1 MSPEQAS
8 GQPVDRRT
16 DIWSFGCCLYE
27 ALAGR
32 RAFAGKTISDTL
44 AAVLDREPDWSA
56 LPGATPDSV
65 ARLLRWCLTRDLRR
79 RLQHVGD
86 ARLELEE
93 AGAGVV
99 EGRKP
104 GRRLLGA
111 SRWAMSGALVGALAT
126 GVGFWLAGR
135 APGGPPLMKPPSV
148 TRLTL
153 ELDSEDAPGLR
164 LTVAGRFVPFALSPD
179 GTRLVIHAHG
189 LRGQQLFLREMSGF
203 DTKPLPGTEG
213 ASDPFWSPDGRWVGF
228 WRSED
233 HELWKV
239 SVAGGPPIR
248 IAPTGIP
255 THALWGEDGEILL
268 DTGRLWSIPAAG
280 GEPRPIPIHVQSDEE
295 WIGLQGRI
303 PGRSDLLVASAR
315 GEETWLEVLSPRTGE
330 RRRLLRGGRTVM
342 ARFTPSGHLVYADD
356 DALFAVPMD
365 MERLEPF
372 GGPVPVM
379 NGIDHY
385 YYHSNVSLSDAGT
398 VVYLPSERV
407 RPAELVWID
416 RAGRASPVPHVD
428 SFEPQGVSLSPD
440 GRTAAVAV
448 TDGGRS
454 SVWILDLE
462 RGSKRLLAP
471 GAMGPVYGRDGVFV
485 TYVSFHGEQFVF
497 SRRRADGTGEEERLF
512 THTSGW
518 ADTLDWSPDGRSL
531 LLRSYSNSRDAD
543 VWIHSDGKTAPL
555 LAGPANEWSATF
567 SPDGRFVAFDTDEGG
582 EDSVYLQPFPGPGPR
597 TVVSI
602 GGGGGPRWGHD
613 GRLFYW
619 SGTGQGQRMMAV
631 DVKTAPVLRVGRPQA
646 LFETDRRWPI
656 YDVDVTADG
665 RFLALLPRET
675 VGGPLELRV
684 VLNWFEELERLA
696 PHPRR

>member
-1 MSPEQAS
+1 
-8 GQPVDRRT
+8 
-16 DIWSFGCCLYE
+16 
-27 ALAGR
+27 
-32 RAFAGKTISDTL
+32 
-44 AAVLDREPDWSA
+44 
-56 LPGATPDSV
+56 
-65 ARLLRWCLTRDLRR
+65 
-79 RLQHVGD
+79 
-86 ARLELEE
+86 
-93 AGAGVV
+93 
-99 EGRKP
+99 
-104 GRRLLGA
+104 
-111 SRWAMSGALVGALAT
+111 
-126 GVGFWLAGR
+126 
-135 APGGPPLMKPPSV
+135 
-148 TRLTL
+148 
-153 ELDSEDAPGLR
+153 
-164 LTVAGRFVPFALSPD
+164 
-179 GTRLVIHAHG
+179 
-189 LRGQQLFLREMSGF
+189 
-203 DTKPLPGTEG
+203 
-213 ASDPFWSPDGRWVGF
+213 
-228 WRSED
+228 
-233 HELWKV
+233 
-239 SVAGGPPIR
+239 
-248 IAPTGIP
+248 
-255 THALWGEDGEILL
+255 
-268 DTGRLWSIPAAG
+268 
-280 GEPRPIPIHVQSDEE
+280 
-295 WIGLQGRI
+295 
-303 PGRSDLLVASAR
+303 VASVR
-315 GEETWLEVLSPRTGE
+315 DEGTWLEVLSRRTGE

-342 ARFTPSGHLVYADD
+342 ARFTPSGHVVYADGD
-356 DALFAVPMD
+356 TLFAVPMD
-365 MERLEPF
+365 MERLEPL
-372 GGPVPVM
+372 GSPVPVM
-379 NGIDHY
+379 NGIDHFDY
-385 YYHSNVSLSDAGT
+385 RSNVSLSDTGT
-398 VVYLPSERV
+398 VVYLPSGRV
-407 RPAELVWID
+407 RQAGLEWID
-416 RAGRASPVPHVD
+416 RRGKAIPVPHLE
-428 SFEPQGVSLSPD
+428 SFEPDTFSLSPD
-440 GRTAAVAV
+440 GRKVAVALM
-448 TDGGRS
+448 DGARP

-462 RGSKRLLAP
+462 RGSKRLLAE
-471 GAMGPVYGRDGVFV
+471 GAMDPLYSRDGAFV
-485 TYVSFHGEQFVF
+485 TYMSFHGEQFVF